1 MQVPNSPQTQPES
14 PMPTAIGT
22 KVVPPRGARRLMAR
36 EALMARLMELRR
48 KRCLVL
54 RARAGSGK
62 TSTLLAWRQ
71 ALVGM
76 GFDVSWL
83 SVNPDDNEWN
93 RFSEC
98 LLATLN
104 EIDPAITRD
113 AALLQGNCDDDLAI
127 ERWIIILLGGLAAR
141 ARPVMMM
148 FDDLQ
153 HLTHPHVVS
162 AMRCLIQYA
171 PAHVHFA
178 LGTRTALPLL
188 PAHLL
193 AQDEVAELG
202 LEDLAFTEAES
213 EVFLHEQLGRIDKRE
228 ARILHDMTEGWVAG
242 LQLFALKLKAQ
253 RDAPTQHVPLH
264 DPEAF
269 SSYFET
275 ELLAHMTPEDLNLLT
290 RMSVCNPVSASLCAA
305 LVGYPRA
312 VAGTMTRL
320 NRLDANDL
328 FITQIHDR
336 DSETWYK
343 LHPLLREVLQA
354 RVQKMPEAEQ
364 QALHGIAWHWFERRG
379 MLDEAVRHAVQAGD
393 AEAAAELV
401 DAAAVDLMARGEMGK
416 LAGLLHLLPPGQI
429 DAHFHLRLAE
439 AYLLLPAR
447 GQGAIARALEH
458 FDAQIAAGELDAR
471 QRFSVNVLRG
481 ALALRNDDAV
491 SIARLQSALL
501 DAPEDIDVHERV
513 LRDNLL
519 AWMYLSRGD
528 YAQARQIVA
537 VHEQTEGAPRE
548 QLFSRCVLATSHAVE
563 GRLALVEPLLR
574 PVMQEAEKRGPAFIE
589 VHCLAAGLLAH
600 AMYELNQTEVVRRL
614 LEGRMDIIERIW
626 LPDIV
631 MRALLILTGAY
642 LAEHRHLDAY
652 ASLDR
657 LEDYAVTND
666 LERLRAHLLCAR
678 VQLSLR
684 TGEVNLAEA
693 SLQRLDAMI
702 QRYPDSANDGMTFD
716 IWLCWL
722 RARTE
727 RDLHQNAFDA
737 ARERLEL
744 AVKLCVTRGRVRRSV
759 SVRLQLALAEQG
771 CCRLEAARASLLAAL
786 QDGHRLGL
794 VRTLLD
800 VSPQLTSMLRDLLAS
815 DTLDPVIALYARR
828 LLDAAAHAP
837 SGHQPAAPAPNPA
850 PKRITVPL
858 SALSGRERDILE
870 MVAQAMPNKKIAR
883 ALNITPETV
892 KWHLKNVFSK
902 LGVSGRDE
910 AAERLRNLKSDAGPE
925 SPR

>member
-1 MQVPNSPQTQPES
+1 
-14 PMPTAIGT
+14 
-22 KVVPPRGARRLMAR
+22 
-36 EALMARLMELRR
+36 
-48 KRCLVL
+48 
-54 RARAGSGK
+54 
-62 TSTLLAWRQ
+62 
-71 ALVGM
+71 
-76 GFDVSWL
+76 
-83 SVNPDDNEWN
+83 
-93 RFSEC
+93 
-98 LLATLN
+98 
-104 EIDPAITRD
+104 
-113 AALLQGNCDDDLAI
+113 
-127 ERWIIILLGGLAAR
+127 
-141 ARPVMMM
+141 
-148 FDDLQ
+148 
-153 HLTHPHVVS
+153 
-162 AMRCLIQYA
+162 
-171 PAHVHFA
+171 
-178 LGTRTALPLL
+178 
-188 PAHLL
+188 
-193 AQDEVAELG
+193 
-202 LEDLAFTEAES
+202 
-213 EVFLHEQLGRIDKRE
+213 
-228 ARILHDMTEGWVAG
+228 
-242 LQLFALKLKAQ
+242 
-253 RDAPTQHVPLH
+253 
-264 DPEAF
+264 
-269 SSYFET
+269 
-275 ELLAHMTPEDLNLLT
+275 
-290 RMSVCNPVSASLCAA
+290 
-305 LVGYPRA
+305 
-312 VAGTMTRL
+312 
-320 NRLDANDL
+320 
-328 FITQIHDR
+328 
-336 DSETWYK
+336 
-343 LHPLLREVLQA
+343 
-354 RVQKMPEAEQ
+354 
-364 QALHGIAWHWFERRG
+364 
-379 MLDEAVRHAVQAGD
+379 
-393 AEAAAELV
+393 
-401 DAAAVDLMARGEMGK
+401 
-416 LAGLLHLLPPGQI
+416 
-429 DAHFHLRLAE
+429 
-439 AYLLLPAR
+439 
-447 GQGAIARALEH
+447 
-458 FDAQIAAGELDAR
+458 
-471 QRFSVNVLRG
+471 
-481 ALALRNDDAV
+481 
-491 SIARLQSALL
+491 
-501 DAPEDIDVHERV
+501 
-513 LRDNLL
+513 
-519 AWMYLSRGD
+519 
-528 YAQARQIVA
+528 
-537 VHEQTEGAPRE
+537 
-548 QLFSRCVLATSHAVE
+548 
-563 GRLALVEPLLR
+563 
-574 PVMQEAEKRGPAFIE
+574 
-589 VHCLAAGLLAH
+589 
-600 AMYELNQTEVVRRL
+600 
-614 LEGRMDIIERIW
+614 MDIIERIW

-759 SVRLQLALAEQG
+759 SLRLQLALAEQG

>member
-1 MQVPNSPQTQPES
+1 MV
-14 PMPTAIGT
+14 
-22 KVVPPRGARRLMAR
+22 R
-36 EALMARLMELRR
+36 EALMARLMELRH

-54 RARAGSGK
+54 CARAGSGK
-62 TSTLLAWRQ
+62 TSTLLSWRQ
-71 ALVGM
+71 TLIGM

-83 SVNPDDNEWN
+83 SVAPDDNEWK

-98 LLATLN
+98 LLATLA

-113 AALLQGNCDDDLAI
+113 AATLQGSCDDDLAV
-127 ERWIIILLGGLAAR
+127 EHWIITLLSGLAAR
-141 ARPVMMM
+141 IRPVMMM

-153 HLTHPHVVS
+153 HLTDPHVVW

-178 LGTRTALPLL
+178 FGTRTALPLL

-202 LEDLAFTEAES
+202 PQDLAFSEAES
-213 EVFLHEQLGRIDKRE
+213 EAFLHVQLDRIDKRE
-228 ARILHDMTEGWVAG
+228 ARNLHRMTEGWVAG

-269 SSYFET
+269 SNYFET
-275 ELLAHMTPEDLNLLT
+275 ELLAYMTPEDLNLLT

-305 LVGYPRA
+305 LVGYPNA

-320 NRLDANDL
+320 SRLDANDL

-336 DSETWYK
+336 DNETWYK
-343 LHPLLREVLQA
+343 LHPLLRVALQA
-354 RVQKMPEAEQ
+354 RVQKLPEAERR
-364 QALHGIAWHWFERRG
+364 ALYVIAWHWFEKRG
-379 MLDEAVRHAVQAGD
+379 MLDEAVRHAVQAG
-393 AEAAAELV
+393 AVEPAAELV
-401 DAAAVDLMARGEMGK
+401 DGATVDLMARGEMGK
-416 LAGLLHLLPPGQI
+416 LAGLLRQLPRDHI
-429 DAHFHLRLAE
+429 DARFHLRLAE

-447 GQGAIARALEH
+447 GQGAIARTVER
-458 FDAQIAAGELDAR
+458 FDAQIAAGKLDAH

-481 ALALRNDDAV
+481 ALALRNDDAA

-519 AWMYLSRGD
+519 AWMYISRGD
-528 YAQARQIVA
+528 YVQAREIVA
-537 VHEQTEGAPRE
+537 VHEHTEGAPRE
-548 QLFSRCVLATSHAVE
+548 QLLSRCVLATSHAAE
-563 GRLALVEPLLR
+563 GRLGLVEPLLR

-600 AMYELNQTEVVRRL
+600 AMYEINQTEVVRRL
-614 LEGRMDIIERIW
+614 LEGRIDIIERIW

-631 MRALLILTGAY
+631 MRALLVLTGAY
-642 LAEHRHLDAY
+642 LAERRHLDAF
-652 ASLDR
+652 ACLDR

-666 LERLRAHLLCAR
+666 FERLRAHSLCAR

-684 TGEVNLAEA
+684 SREMDLADA
-693 SLQRLDAMI
+693 SLHRLDAMVR
-702 QRYPDSANDGMTFD
+702 RYPDTADGGMAFD
-716 IWLCWL
+716 IWLCWQ
-722 RARTE
+722 RARIE
-727 RDLHQNAFDA
+727 YDLHRNAFDA
-737 ARERLEL
+737 AREHLKT
-744 AVKLCVTRGRVRRSV
+744 AVQRCERHGRVRRTV
-759 SVRLQLALAEQG
+759 SLRLQLALAEQG
-771 CCRLEAARASLLAAL
+771 CARSEAARANVLAAL
-786 QDGHRLGL
+786 RDGHRLGL

-800 VSPQLTSMLRDLLAS
+800 VSPRIPPMLQDLLAS
-815 DTLDPVIALYARR
+815 DTLVPVIALYARR
-828 LLDAAAHAP
+828 LLVAAAAHDAP
-837 SGHQPAAPAPNPA
+837 DHHPTASARNPG
-850 PKRITVPL
+850 PKGGIIPL
-858 SALSGRERDILE
+858 PALSSRERDILE
-870 MVAQAMPNKKIAR
+870 LVAQAMPNKKIAR

-910 AAERLRNLKSDAGPE
+910 AAERLRHLKLDIEPD